1 MVGGA
6 ALPLFT
12 LQQPYWI
19 GLLVHGSSAI
29 MYPLRWKWRRAP
41 APDVRFAKS
50 WITGAITAIPVLGIL
65 ALFGGHGYKLPG
77 SAATGMRTRLL
88 SVTRGAPRSRHR
100 SGADRFG
107 AREGSASAKLD
118 GRQPGGREPIFEN
131 WWLSWFD
138 TEMPDCT
145 GEERAAIPGFSPW
158 PRCGGSSLRR
168 LTSSTRFC
176 GIDEQPSP
184 GCGEDDRSDVV
195 EPGRLSPA
203 GDGSRHSPRT
213 AGEIRLRGLPP
224 FPRPPAICWR
234 TMSIERGFVLPH
246 VIGPTPNFSSPLW
259 HDVSTTPAFQ
269 ASGTFVFRWRFAE

>member
-88 SVTRGAPRSRHR
+88 SVTRGCTTLK
-100 SGADRFG
+100 
-107 AREGSASAKLD
+107 ASIW
-118 GRQPGGREPIFEN
+118 RR
-131 WWLSWFD
+131 
-138 TEMPDCT
+138 
-145 GEERAAIPGFSPW
+145 
-158 PRCGGSSLRR
+158 SLRSAR
-168 LTSSTRFC
+168 R
-176 GIDEQPSP
+176 
-184 GCGEDDRSDVV
+184 
-195 EPGRLSPA
+195 
-203 GDGSRHSPRT
+203 
-213 AGEIRLRGLPP
+213 IR
-224 FPRPPAICWR
+224 IC
-234 TMSIERGFVLPH
+234 E
-246 VIGPTPNFSSPLW
+246 
-259 HDVSTTPAFQ
+259 A
-269 ASGTFVFRWRFAE
+269 